1 MRKVFLGLAL
11 MAILL
16 VSSVVSAD
24 IIQGTGDW
32 QSWTPAYLN
41 ENGLPYWDNGSY
53 DGSQKNIGYY
63 LTRTGSYY
71 PSLSPYEHPGAV
83 DYWGVDSG
91 GFDTSFY
98 FMKDS
103 AYSSAA
109 LRLEIAGYKNSNVFG
124 WYDVATGDLHPI
136 FLGGDSPIVTTAFT
150 PTKEY
155 GFYLIN
161 EPGDLFLTQAGAGGS
176 DDGKFQHFAVFLE
189 EPNIYWIGV
198 EDLLCGGD
206 KDYNDMV
213 IKVTPATAP
222 VPEPATMLLLGSGL
236 IGLAGLGRKKL
247 RK

>member
-1 MRKVFLGLAL
+1 MRRVLLVLAL
-11 MAILL
+11 VGILGIG
-16 VSSVVSAD
+16 STASAD
-24 IIQGTGDW
+24 MIQGTGDW
-32 QSWTPAYLN
+32 QNWTLSVLDELGA
-41 ENGLPYWDNGSY
+41 PYWDKGSF
-53 DGSQKNIGYY
+53 DGDKKNIGYY
-63 LTRTGSYY
+63 LTKTGSFE
-71 PSLSPYEHPGAV
+71 SWADYEHPGAI
-83 DYWGVDSG
+83 DYWGMQSGAADS
-91 GFDTSFY
+91 SFY
-98 FMKDS
+98 FIKDS